1 MLLTCQYRLY
11 PTRQQQ
17 RTLGEMLNTA
27 RQFYNYALQ
36 YRRERWQESRCA
48 VTYNEQAA
56 MWRDWRNE
64 SPEDNPLRL
73 LNMTSGQQL
82 LRRLDKSYREFL
94 KGKRGIPRFKGKHRF
109 HSLEFRHS
117 DGCKLKPGERT
128 VFYIQN
134 VGDVKVKF
142 HRPLP
147 EGAEI
152 AHVILKQT
160 CGKWYVYLQ
169 VEFEAPAP
177 DVHTGDAVGVD
188 MGLSALLTLSN
199 GVKVENPRWLREAQ
213 ARLRTAQRRLS
224 RRKRGGQRRRKAA
237 FQVAKLHK
245 HVANTRKDFWHKATR
260 QLVTDYSLIAVE
272 ELNLAFMTRNEHLA
286 LSAHDAGLGMFR
298 QLLGYKAEEAGSRV
312 IAVNP
317 RNTSQVCSCCGALV
331 PKDLGVRVHDC
342 PHCNLMLDR
351 DENAARNVLNL
362 ALKSAG
368 ALPSGV
374 NVSRLAARSLRS
386 LRL

>member
-17 RTLGEMLNTA
+17 RTLNDMLNVA

-36 YRRERWQESRCA
+36 YRRERWQESRYS

-109 HSLEFRHS
+109 HSLEFRHG
-117 DGCKLKPGERT
+117 DGCKLKLGERT
-128 VFYIQN
+128 LFYVQN

-147 EGAEI
+147 EDAEI
-152 AHVILKQT
+152 AHVILKRS

-169 VEFEAPAP
+169 VECDAPVPA
-177 DVHTGDAVGVD
+177 VHTGEVVGVD

-199 GVKVENPRWLREAQ
+199 GAKVENPRWLREAQ
-213 ARLRTAQRRLS
+213 TQLRVAQRRLS
-224 RRKRGGQRRRKAA
+224 RRKRGSQRRRNAA
-237 FQVAKLHK
+237 FQVAKLHE
-245 HVANTRKDFWHKATR
+245 HVANTRKDFWHKTTR
-260 QLVTDYSLIAVE
+260 QLASTYSLIAVE
-272 ELNLAFMTRNEHLA
+272 DLNLAFMTHNEHLA
-286 LSAHDAGLGMFR
+286 FSTHDAGLGIFR
-298 QLLGYKAEEAGSRV
+298 QLLDYKAEEAGSRV

-331 PKDLGVRVHDC
+331 PKDLSVRVHDC
-342 PHCNLMLDR
+342 PHCRTVLDR

-362 ALKSAG
+362 ALQSAG
-368 ALPSGV
+368 ALPSGA
-374 NVSRLAARSLRS
+374 NVGQQAVRSLRS

>member
-1 MLLTCQYRLY
+1 MLLTYQYRLY

-17 RTLGEMLNTA
+17 RLLTDMLNVA

-36 YRRERWQESRCA
+36 YRRERWQESRYS

-109 HSLEFRHS
+109 HSLEFRHG
-117 DGCKLKPGERT
+117 DGCKLKLGERT
-128 VFYIQN
+128 LFYVQN

-152 AHVILKQT
+152 AHVILKRS

-169 VEFEAPAP
+169 VEYDAPAP
-177 DVHTGDAVGVD
+177 AVHTGEVAGVD

-199 GVKVENPRWLREAQ
+199 GAKVENPRWLREAQ
-213 ARLRTAQRRLS
+213 TQLRVAQRRLS
-224 RRKRGGQRRRKAA
+224 RRKRGSQRRRKAA
-237 FQVAKLHK
+237 FQVARLHE
-245 HVANTRKDFWHKATR
+245 HVANTRKDFWHKVTR
-260 QLVTDYSLIAVE
+260 QLANTYSLIAVE
-272 ELNLAFMTRNEHLA
+272 ELNLTFMTRNEHLA

-298 QLLGYKAEEAGSRV
+298 QCLDYKAESAGSRV

-317 RNTSQVCSCCGALV
+317 RNTSQVCSCCGAFV
-331 PKDLGVRVHDC
+331 PKDLSVRVHDC
-342 PHCNLMLDR
+342 PHCGIVLDR

-362 ALKSAG
+362 ALQSAG
-368 ALPSGV
+368 TPPSGV
-374 NVSRLAARSLRS
+374 NVGQQAVRSLRS